1 MEIVEK
7 KERQMTFRARI
18 DESLA
23 NAIRRYVDEIYVLAI
38 DEVEISKNDS
48 ALYDE
53 TIAHR
58 LGLIPLKIDKNVN
71 EKTKA
76 ILKLYSKEEG
86 YVYSGEMSSKK
97 VVYDKIPITLLQ
109 KGQELE
115 FTATAISGKGRDHS
129 KFSPGVMFYR
139 DSVDPEEEKDSDE
152 LVISIESFGQLDE
165 KSIFTNA
172 VDALKKDLAIIS
184 KKMK

>member
-1 MEIVEK
+1 MEK
-7 KERQMTFRARI
+7 KEGQRTFRARI
-18 DESLA
+18 EERLA
-23 NAIRRYVDEIYVLAI
+23 NAIRRYVDAIFVLAI

-58 LGLIPLKIDKNVN
+58 LGLIPLKVDKTVTEN
-71 EKTKA
+71 TKA
-76 ILKLYSKEEG
+76 NLKLISKKDG
-86 YVYSGEMSSKK
+86 FVYSEEISPRKII
-97 VVYDKIPITLLQ
+97 VYGKIPITLLQ

-115 FTATAISGKGRDHS
+115 FKATATSGKGREHS

-152 LVISIESFGQLDE
+152 LVIYLESFGQLDE
-165 KSIFTNA
+165 KSIFAGA
-172 VDALKKDLAIIS
+172 VDALKKDLAIVS

>member
-7 KERQMTFRARI
+7 KEGQIIFRAKI

-23 NAIRRYVDEIYVLAI
+23 NAIRRYVDEIFVLAI
-38 DEVEISKNDS
+38 DEVVISKNDS

-58 LGLIPLKIDKNVN
+58 IGLIPLKVDKTVN
-71 EKTKA
+71 EKTKTT
-76 ILKLYSKEEG
+76 LKLASKKEG

-97 VVYDKIPITLLQ
+97 VVYGKIPITFLQ
-109 KGQELE
+109 KDQELK
-115 FTATAISGKGRDHS
+115 FTATAISGKGREHS

-152 LVISIESFGQLDE
+152 LVISLESFGQLNE
-165 KSIFTNA
+165 KSIFTKA
-172 VDALKKDLAIIS
+172 VDALKKDLAIVS